1 MPQSRAPGCA
11 IWCVWA
17 ACAYRQPA
25 EPAPASP
32 LRTVGPSP
40 LRSLSVVGP
49 PRRRV
54 PVDRGSAAPGCRSAP
69 ARSRGQGEAPAK
81 TNDLDAGEDRRR
93 LAAGGAELGS
103 GHLDLL
109 LGKSRQSGARVD
121 AQPYLGA
128 RTAVRRQDDRWG
140 DPRGALR
147 PLGLSRP
154 SRLASLATGTV
165 REPVAEHLLDKGRGD
180 ARWSSLQAAAGTSS
194 SPAGS
199 TGRSAGASASPPSSR
214 RMW

>member
-1 MPQSRAPGCA
+1 MRRPSPAAITTASTRCLPPRPRTPGCT

-17 ACAYRQPA
+17 APASRQPA
-25 EPAPASP
+25 EPASAKRR
-32 LRTVGPSP
+32 LRAAGPSP

-81 TNDLDAGEDRRR
+81 TNVLDAGEDRRR

-140 DPRGALR
+140 
-147 PLGLSRP
+147 
-154 SRLASLATGTV
+154 
-165 REPVAEHLLDKGRGD
+165 
-180 ARWSSLQAAAGTSS
+180 
-194 SPAGS
+194 
-199 TGRSAGASASPPSSR
+199 
-214 RMW
+214 